1 MIKIVLWDVDG
12 TLLDFGAA
20 ERAAIRSLFSEYG
33 LGECTD
39 SMLARYSAV
48 NAGFWQRL
56 ERGELTKPQILTGR
70 FEQFFREYGL
80 DTGIVKEFNDR
91 YQLKLGDTIVFRDDS
106 PDIIRSLK
114 GRVKQYAVSNG
125 TIAAQTK
132 KLDRSGLGA
141 LMDGVFLSEELGA
154 EKPSKVFFEKVFA
167 AIRPGSPSEVLIVGD
182 SLTSDILGGMNAGIR
197 TCWYDPEGE
206 PVPGGYRPDY
216 VIADLHEVADCLD
229 AEDAAER
236 GDVVLPPRSITVGG
250 EPMTIEQA
258 GPGRFR
264 EVRAFYHAVIDA
276 VGGSADSVGWKKDI
290 YPAPDFLKS
299 SLENGELF
307 TVRHSDTIVGAMVLN
322 RAYNEGYSGIAWP
335 TGADD
340 SQIMVVHALAVL
352 PPYTGKGC
360 AREMVRFALDL
371 ARDMRRRAVRL
382 DVLKGNLR
390 ARRLYT
396 GMGFGRV
403 ATLPM
408 FYEDTGLTDFELY
421 EYNL

>member
-12 TLLDFGAA
+12 TLLDFSAA
-20 ERAAIRSLFSEYG
+20 ERAAIRSLFSEFG

-39 SMLARYSAV
+39 SMLERYSAV

-70 FEQFFREYGL
+70 FEEFFREYGI

-106 PDIIRSLK
+106 PDIVRSLK

-154 EKPSKVFFEKVFA
+154 EKPSRVFFEKVFA
-167 AIRPGSPSEVLIVGD
+167 EIRPGAPSEVLIVGD

-197 TCWYDPEGE
+197 TCWYDPVGE

-229 AEDAAER
+229 AE
-236 GDVVLPPRSITVGG
+236 T
-250 EPMTIEQA
+250 
-258 GPGRFR
+258 PG
-264 EVRAFYHAVIDA
+264 
-276 VGGSADSVGWKKDI
+276 
-290 YPAPDFLKS
+290 
-299 SLENGELF
+299 
-307 TVRHSDTIVGAMVLN
+307 
-322 RAYNEGYSGIAWP
+322 
-335 TGADD
+335 
-340 SQIMVVHALAVL
+340 
-352 PPYTGKGC
+352 
-360 AREMVRFALDL
+360 
-371 ARDMRRRAVRL
+371 
-382 DVLKGNLR
+382 
-390 ARRLYT
+390 
-396 GMGFGRV
+396 
-403 ATLPM
+403 
-408 FYEDTGLTDFELY
+408 
-421 EYNL
+421 

>member
-70 FEQFFREYGL
+70 FEQFFREYGI

-106 PDIIRSLK
+106 PDIVRSLK
-114 GRVKQYAVSNG
+114 GRVRQYAVSNG

-154 EKPSKVFFEKVFA
+154 EKPSRVFFEKVFA
-167 AIRPGSPSEVLIVGD
+167 EIRPGDPSEVLIVGD

-216 VIADLHEVADCLD
+216 VIADLYEVADCLD
-229 AEDAAER
+229 AE
-236 GDVVLPPRSITVGG
+236 T
-250 EPMTIEQA
+250 
-258 GPGRFR
+258 PG
-264 EVRAFYHAVIDA
+264 
-276 VGGSADSVGWKKDI
+276 
-290 YPAPDFLKS
+290 
-299 SLENGELF
+299 
-307 TVRHSDTIVGAMVLN
+307 
-322 RAYNEGYSGIAWP
+322 
-335 TGADD
+335 
-340 SQIMVVHALAVL
+340 
-352 PPYTGKGC
+352 
-360 AREMVRFALDL
+360 
-371 ARDMRRRAVRL
+371 
-382 DVLKGNLR
+382 
-390 ARRLYT
+390 
-396 GMGFGRV
+396 
-403 ATLPM
+403 
-408 FYEDTGLTDFELY
+408 
-421 EYNL
+421 

>member
-106 PDIIRSLK
+106 PDIVRSLK

-154 EKPSKVFFEKVFA
+154 EKPSRVFFEKVFA
-167 AIRPGSPSEVLIVGD
+167 AICPG
-182 SLTSDILGGMNAGIR
+182 AAIR
-197 TCWYDPEGE
+197 
-206 PVPGGYRPDY
+206 
-216 VIADLHEVADCLD
+216 
-229 AEDAAER
+229 
-236 GDVVLPPRSITVGG
+236 
-250 EPMTIEQA
+250 
-258 GPGRFR
+258 
-264 EVRAFYHAVIDA
+264 
-276 VGGSADSVGWKKDI
+276 
-290 YPAPDFLKS
+290 
-299 SLENGELF
+299 
-307 TVRHSDTIVGAMVLN
+307 
-322 RAYNEGYSGIAWP
+322 
-335 TGADD
+335 
-340 SQIMVVHALAVL
+340 
-352 PPYTGKGC
+352 
-360 AREMVRFALDL
+360 
-371 ARDMRRRAVRL
+371 
-382 DVLKGNLR
+382 
-390 ARRLYT
+390 
-396 GMGFGRV
+396 
-403 ATLPM
+403 
-408 FYEDTGLTDFELY
+408 
-421 EYNL
+421 